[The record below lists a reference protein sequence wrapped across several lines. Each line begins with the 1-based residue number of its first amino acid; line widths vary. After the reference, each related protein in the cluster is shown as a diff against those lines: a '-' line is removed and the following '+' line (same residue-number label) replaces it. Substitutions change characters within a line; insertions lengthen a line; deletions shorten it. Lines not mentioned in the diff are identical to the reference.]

1 MISTQEEDDM
11 LPKRGK
17 DRSVLVTGCSRG
29 IGRAIAER
37 FGMEGYHVIA
47 NDLER
52 QRHELE
58 QVRDAVVE
66 NGGRCDIVYA
76 DVSNPESVE
85 LMVERAIELTGQ
97 IDVLINNAGVL
108 SVHLVED
115 IEPDEW
121 DRMYDVNVKGT
132 FLVCKAVVQHLRAA
146 GAGGR
151 IINIASIGGKRGA
164 PGQAHYCS
172 SKSAVI
178 GFTQILA
185 MEVAKDDITV
195 NAVCPGI
202 IDTDMGRN
210 NYRDEESL
218 QKVKDKTLMGRVGQP
233 ADVVGSVAFFASDD
247 AAFITG
253 QSLNVDGGIIFH

>member
-1 MISTQEEDDM
+1 MI
-11 LPKRGK
+11 PRRG
-17 DRSVLVTGCSRG
+17 DNRSVLVTGCSRG

-37 FGMEGYHVIA
+37 FGAEGYHVVA

-52 QRHELE
+52 QQDELA
-58 QVRDAVVE
+58 QVQDAIVKA
-66 NGGRCDIVYA
+66 GGRCDIVHA
-76 DVSNPESVE
+76 DVSDPASVE
-85 LMVERAIELTGQ
+85 RMVARAIELAGRL
-97 IDVLINNAGVL
+97 DVLVNNAGVL

-121 DRMYDVNVKGT
+121 DRMYDVNAKGT
-132 FLVCKAVVQHLRAA
+132 FLVCKAVVRHLRAA
-146 GAGGR
+146 GRGGR

-218 QKVKDKTLMGRVGQP
+218 RKVKEKTLMGRVGLP
-233 ADVVGSVAFFASDD
+233 ADVVGSAAFFASDD